1 MNDET
6 QMNID
11 ELLATSLERLKNTL
25 NGGIA
30 RKVELAPI
38 VFLRD
43 LLLEGRLRGLEFEPE
58 QEPQPAYVPPDTS
71 DSQGTASLP
80 SMEITGLQGH
90 VKYRISKRTRDAMV
104 AVVTQR
110 RLNTRQTAWMIDNYF
125 IHELIHY
132 DQGMSGGNHSQ
143 LSQHAPHVLLA
154 IDYQADAL
162 AAVVATILAWCDPNE
177 YVLQYHKFKGKSGSW
192 ELGEETSIPVVNELN
207 HWTLYTYAIEAVL
220 HQMEI
225 FTLLSR
231 NDMDRTKISEMKTGL
246 ERIQRIAVWHY
257 QYHRVQEF
265 NLSLP
270 LADFQILAQPVL
282 DFRNLAW
289 ASLVKDDELKRD
301 WPDREV
307 KLLAKWEKTEVDLR
321 VGRMFNLSQRP
332 QSVVVTGVSPF
343 GSTRFVRHAPATE
356 DDYKNAFAGFFELN
370 TSGSRDLF
378 TTLFTTHKW
387 LVGRKDGGKGGD
399 GGGGNGDDGSPN
411 PPDLPGDTKALAV
424 EKTDDERLDILKR
437 MVTPSIF
444 PLTWMVTQKIYA

>member
-1 MNDET
+1 MNDDT

-11 ELLATSLERLKNTL
+11 ELLVASLERLKKTL
-25 NGGIA
+25 NGDMA
-30 RKVELAPI
+30 RKVDLAPI
-38 VFLRD
+38 VFLRN
-43 LLLEGRLRGLEFEPE
+43 LLFKGGLKGLRFEPK
-58 QEPQPAYVPPDTS
+58 QEPQAAYVPPYGS

-80 SMEITGLQGH
+80 SMEIVGQQGQ
-90 VKYRISKRTRDAMV
+90 VTYRISQRTRSAMA
-104 AVVTQR
+104 AVVKQR
-110 RLNTRQTAWMIDNYF
+110 GLNTRQTAWMIDNYF

-162 AAVVATILAWCDPNE
+162 AAVVATILAWCDPNK
-177 YVLQYHKFKGKSGSW
+177 YVLQYHKFKKGKGRGW
-192 ELGEETSIPVVNELN
+192 VFGETSIPIDYELN

-231 NDMDRTKISEMKTGL
+231 NDMNRSEISKMKAGL

-257 QYHRVQEF
+257 QYHRAQEF

-289 ASLVKDDELKRD
+289 ASLVKGDELKRD
-301 WPDREV
+301 WPEREV
-307 KLLAKWEKTEVDLR
+307 KLLEEWKKTDKGFR
-321 VGRMFNLSQRP
+321 VGRMFDLSERS
-332 QSVVVTGVSPF
+332 QSVIVTGVSPF

-356 DDYKNAFAGFFELN
+356 EDYKNAFAGFFELN
-370 TSGSRDLF
+370 TSASRDLF
-378 TTLFTTHKW
+378 TTLFATNKW
-387 LVGRKDGGKGGD
+387 LVGREDEGKGGD

-444 PLTWMVTQKIYA
+444 PLTWMVTQEIYA